1 MKKVSELMDELGFDP
16 EGSPAVKEAFIKY
29 LIKASEGVNVLTPTE
44 KTLIKADPNK
54 IKVLPTMQRPA
65 QKAEQLSF
73 DFHTETQ
80 PRSNFS
86 RKVHK

>member
-1 MKKVSELMDELGFDP
+1 MKKMSELMDELGFDP

-54 IKVLPTMQRPA
+54 IKVLPVAKKP
-65 QKAEQLSF
+65 EQLAF
-73 DFHTETQ
+73 DFHADAA

-86 RKVHK
+86 RKSHK

>member
-29 LIKASEGVNVLTPTE
+29 LIKSSAGVHVLTPTE
-44 KTLIKADPNK
+44 KEIIKAHPTQ
-54 IKVLPTMQRPA
+54 IKVLPLA
-65 QKAEQLSF
+65 KAPEQLSF
-73 DFHTETQ
+73 DFPPEAQ

>member
-1 MKKVSELMDELGFDP
+1 MKKINDLMDELGFDP

-44 KTLIKADPNK
+44 KTLIKSDPNK
-54 IKVLPTMQRPA
+54 IKVLPIA
-65 QKAEQLSF
+65 QKAEQLTF
-73 DFHTETQ
+73 DFHNETQ

>member
-16 EGSPAVKEAFIKY
+16 EGSPTVKEAFIKY

-44 KTLIKADPNK
+44 KAVIKANPTQ
-54 IKVLPTMQRPA
+54 IKVLPIAHKP
-65 QKAEQLSF
+65 EQLSF
-73 DFHTETQ
+73 DFHSEAQ

-86 RKVHK
+86 RKAHK

>member
-44 KTLIKADPNK
+44 KTLIKSDPTR
-54 IKVLPTMQRPA
+54 IKVLPVA
-65 QKAEQLSF
+65 QKPEQLSF
-73 DFHTETQ
+73 DFHNEPQ

>member
-44 KTLIKADPNK
+44 KKWIKSNPNT
-54 IKVLPTMQRPA
+54 IKVLPVAEKP
-65 QKAEQLSF
+65 EQLSF
-73 DFHTETQ
+73 
-80 PRSNFS
+80 NFEDQTTLT
-86 RKVHK
+86 KVQIFAKKS

>member
-1 MKKVSELMDELGFDP
+1 MKKISELMDELGFDP

-54 IKVLPTMQRPA
+54 IKVLPIA
-65 QKAEQLSF
+65 QKPEQLSF
-73 DFHTETQ
+73 DFGDEALL
-80 PRSNFS
+80 RSNFS
-86 RKVHK
+86 RKGRK